1 MVSCSQFACALLGEE
16 EFEFLDGADKDV
28 TRSSGSK
35 MMSGESLLGV
45 RCKV

>member
-1 MVSCSQFACALLGEE
+1 MSCTQFARALLREE
-16 EFEFLDGADKDV
+16 ESESLDGADKDV

-35 MMSGESLLGV
+35 MVSGESRLGV